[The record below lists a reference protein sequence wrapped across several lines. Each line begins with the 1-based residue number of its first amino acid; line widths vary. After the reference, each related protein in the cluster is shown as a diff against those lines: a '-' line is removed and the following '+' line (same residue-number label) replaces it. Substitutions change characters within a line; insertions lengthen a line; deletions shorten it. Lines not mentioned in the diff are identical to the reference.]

1 MDIDSTYS
9 TDKFKH
15 LLYDIEDIE
24 EEQMTQ
30 SNIVKAVENIRNLSE
45 FLIYEITSNFVVSAA
60 TPAGAA
66 RGGSG
71 HLRFTE

>member
-1 MDIDSTYS
+1 M
-9 TDKFKH
+9 
-15 LLYDIEDIE
+15 
-24 EEQMTQ
+24 
-30 SNIVKAVENIRNLSE
+30 
-45 FLIYEITSNFVVSAA
+45 YEITSNFVISAA

>member
-45 FLIYEITSNFVVSAA
+45 FLIYGNKESNTYFEMFAERNLL
-60 TPAGAA
+60 G
-66 RGGSG
+66 
-71 HLRFTE
+71 